1 MLAFTVPLE
10 RVIPMSLPL
19 EGMHV
24 LDLTRLLPGPYGT
37 LLLADMGADV
47 IKVEDTAGGDY
58 LRFNPP
64 VMAESGMSIHF
75 HVLNRNKRSIALDL
89 KKKEGRELLMELAGG
104 WANVLVEQ
112 FRPGV
117 MDRLGVGYDTVK
129 EVNPGLVYCSIT
141 GYGQDGPY
149 RDIAGH
155 DINYLGYAG
164 VLGAT
169 GAADGPPVICG
180 VQIAD
185 LGGGGM
191 FGALSILM
199 AYTHAMRTGQG
210 QHVDV
215 SMMDGSL
222 SWLSVNTGDVLVGGE
237 SPPRQS
243 QLLWGATPC
252 YHVYEAADGFMAV
265 GAIEDKFWKR
275 MCEVLGRPEYGEMQ
289 FAVERF
295 DEMFAWLSE
304 TFKEKTRDEW
314 MELFGCEDTCV
325 SPILDLVEVGEN
337 PQVKHREMMPEVDDQ
352 KLGKMK
358 TIGIPFKFS
367 ETPGEVRTSAPK
379 LGEHTD
385 EVLKMLGCSDDDI
398 ARLKKDGVAC

>member
-1 MLAFTVPLE
+1 MISMP
-10 RVIPMSLPL
+10 LPL
-19 EGMHV
+19 EGMRV
-24 LDLTRLLPGPYGT
+24 LDLTRLLPGPYCT

-89 KKKEGRELLMELAGG
+89 KRKEGRELLMELAGG

-117 MDRLGVGYDTVK
+117 MDRLGIGYETVK
-129 EVNPGLVYCSIT
+129 EVNPGIVYCSIT

-164 VLGAT
+164 VLGTT
-169 GAADGPPVICG
+169 GAADGPPVMCG

-199 AYTHAMRTGQG
+199 AYTYALRTGQG

-215 SMMDGSL
+215 SMTDGSL
-222 SWLSVNTGDVLVGGE
+222 SWLSVNTGEVLAGGPP
-237 SPPRQS
+237 PPRQS

-252 YHVYEAADGFMAV
+252 YHVYEAADGYMAV
-265 GAIEDKFWKR
+265 GAIEGKFWKR
-275 MCEVLGRPEYGEMQ
+275 TCEQ
-289 FAVERF
+289 FSVEKF
-295 DEMFAWLSE
+295 DEMFAWLGE
-304 TFKEKTRDEW
+304 TFKQKTRDEW
-314 MELFGCEDTCV
+314 MEIFGCEDTCV
-325 SPILDLVEVGEN
+325 SPILDLDEVMQN
-337 PQVKHREMMPEVDDQ
+337 PQVVHREMMPEVDDE
-352 KLGKMK
+352 KLGRMR

-367 ETPGEVRTSAPK
+367 ETPGEMRRSAPA

-398 ARLKKDGVAC
+398 ARLKTDGVAC